1 MAKFIIAFGVVNK
14 KMLFPLL
21 YIIVVSL
28 INIYNSS
35 LKYNEVFLFIVGF
48 GFSLG
53 QLLTFFLNHAFKYR
67 RVSLKIKKV
76 SLKQYIKDYF
86 ILFIIDA
93 LFMLHRLTPF
103 YFLKKG
109 KNDNNNKYREMFIN
123 DSLEIIFITI
133 VTYFFL
139 RYKYYIHHIISLI
152 FLVILSVIFDLVLG
166 NFIQNNTTLV
176 ITSIFYVLISSV
188 MYTYFKY
195 LMQNKYYHYMDILFI
210 MGTFDTIIYIIS
222 LSVILIVQSSK
233 GTYELIFQFYEYYK
247 EYGTWK
253 TTSIFLVGLIPRG
266 FIMFLLEMKSVDLF
280 GPSIIFVSY
289 EISKIPNT
297 LIFTEGTKRWIV
309 LVLSLFQILFILF
322 YLEILEY
329 NFCSLNKNTNKNI
342 REREHR
348 NSIVEDNINDID
360 KDNGDN
366 DEVDIKGYDIS
377 ESLKMQ
383 GKIENLTE
391 MNEIFEEK
399 ENDD

>member
-1 MAKFIIAFGVVNK
+1 
-14 KMLFPLL
+14 
-21 YIIVVSL
+21 
-28 INIYNSS
+28 
-35 LKYNEVFLFIVGF
+35 
-48 GFSLG
+48 
-53 QLLTFFLNHAFKYR
+53 
-67 RVSLKIKKV
+67 
-76 SLKQYIKDYF
+76 
-86 ILFIIDA
+86 
-93 LFMLHRLTPF
+93 
-103 YFLKKG
+103 
-109 KNDNNNKYREMFIN
+109 MFIN

-152 FLVILSVIFDLVLG
+152 FLVILSVIFDIVLG

-176 ITSIFYVLISSV
+176 ITSIFYVLTSSV

-266 FIMFLLEMKSVDLF
+266 FIMFLLDMKSVDLF

-289 EISKIPNT
+289 EIAKIPNT
-297 LIFTEGTKRWIV
+297 LISTEGTKRWIV

-329 NFCSLNKNTNKNI
+329 NFCSLNKNTNKHI

-360 KDNGDN
+360 NDNGDN

-377 ESLKMQ
+377 ESLKEQ
-383 GKIENLTE
+383 KKIENLTE
-391 MNEIFEEK
+391 MNEIFEEE

>member
-1 MAKFIIAFGVVNK
+1 MAKFIIAFGLVNK
-14 KMLFPLL
+14 KMLYLL
-21 YIIVVSL
+21 FYIIL
-28 INIYNSS
+28 ISFINVFNSYF
-35 LKYNEVFLFIVGF
+35 KYNEVFLFIVGF
-48 GFSLG
+48 GFALG
-53 QLLTFFLNHAFKYR
+53 QVLTFFLNYAFKYS
-67 RVSLKIKKV
+67 RVSLKTKKI

-109 KNDNNNKYREMFIN
+109 KADNNNKYREMFIN

-152 FLVILSVIFDLVLG
+152 FLVILSVIFDIVLG

-176 ITSIFYVLISSV
+176 ITSIFYVLTSSV

-266 FIMFLLEMKSVDLF
+266 FIMFLLDMKTVDLF
-280 GPSIIFVSY
+280 GPNFVFVSY
-289 EISKIPNT
+289 EIAKIPST
-297 LIFTEGTKRWIV
+297 LISTEGTKRWIV

-342 REREHR
+342 RERELR
-348 NSIVEDNINDID
+348 NSIIEDNINDID
-360 KDNGDN
+360 NDNGDN

-377 ESLKMQ
+377 EPLRMQ
-383 GKIENLTE
+383 KKIENLTE